1 MSALFA
7 GLISTEDGQA
17 QHLLSGPSGF
27 LRRFTRSVI
36 FSLLG
41 WMFCLSYLFYDY
53 TIYRGYLI
61 EHIVSPP
68 YLYEMFFHIMMIV
81 VCPVLFMFIGYQDY
95 RKARYMTELEEMSE
109 KWKKTYDSIP
119 DFVFVLDS
127 EHRVL
132 TVNRRVEE
140 RWAQSFIG
148 KKFCYSLICDQ
159 YPFACSWGPGNCSTE
174 CPHRRCIEMNRTI
187 RGEIGNLS
195 SSDAIYE
202 ITSSPIFGRGG
213 SLVGT
218 VHVVRDI
225 TERKRAEEHQKNLE
239 AQLIQ
244 AQKME
249 VVGQFAGGIAH
260 DFNNFLTVIA
270 GNAEMLDEMMEEG
283 SSMKLQTEQIRQAS
297 EKAAKL
303 IASILAFSKKK
314 VENPRQLNIAALIY
328 EIEGLIRRII
338 GRDISLELQFEEDS
352 FIIEGNQNQ
361 LEQVLMNLAANA
373 RDAMPDGGTLSIQ
386 AGLAEPETSLSDG
399 LTLDDGARY
408 LLVHVSD
415 TGAGMDEQTQKR
427 IFEPF
432 FTTKGAK
439 GTGLG
444 LATVY
449 TIVRQHH
456 GHIVADSQAGKG
468 TTFRIYLPM
477 IPAAK

>member
-1 MSALFA
+1 MTLLP
-7 GLISTEDGQA
+7 GRISPEDGQSH
-17 QHLLSGPSGF
+17 HLLSGPSGF
-27 LRRFTRSVI
+27 LRRFTRPVI

-53 TIYRGYLI
+53 TIYGGYLMD
-61 EHIVSPP
+61 HIFSPP
-68 YLYEMFFHIMMIV
+68 YLYEMFFHIMMIIC
-81 VCPVLFMFIGYQDY
+81 CPVLFMFIGYQDY
-95 RKARYMTELEEMSE
+95 RRIRYMSELEEMTE

-159 YPFACSWGPGNCSTE
+159 YPFACSWGPGNCSAE

-187 RGEIGNLS
+187 RGEIGDLS

-225 TERKRAEEHQKNLE
+225 TERLRAEEHQKNLQ

-283 SSMKLQTEQIRQAS
+283 SSMKLQTKQIRQAS

-328 EIEGLIRRII
+328 EVEGLIRQII
-338 GRDISLELQFEEDS
+338 GRNIRLELQLPEGS
-352 FIIEGNQNQ
+352 VVIEGNQNQ

-373 RDAMPDGGTLSIQ
+373 RDAMPNGGTLSIQ
-386 AGLAEPETSLSDG
+386 AGLAEPENSLSDG
-399 LTLDDGARY
+399 LTLDDGAKY
-408 LLVHVSD
+408 LLICISD
-415 TGAGMDEQTQKR
+415 TGIGMDEKTRIR

-432 FTTKGAK
+432 FTTKGEA

-449 TIVRQHH
+449 TIVKQHH
-456 GHIVADSQAGKG
+456 GHIVVDSQAGKG
-468 TTFRIYLPM
+468 TSFRIYLP
-477 IPAAK
+477 IFSDSK